1 MYFQMKRNV
10 RSMISLVL
18 MVFSRQE
25 MLVTL
30 QTMLISVIFSNRSL
44 EAVMVLR
51 IVKLAQKT

>member
-1 MYFQMKRNV
+1 MYFQMRRNV

-18 MVFSRQE
+18 MVFSRQG

-30 QTMLISVIFSNRSL
+30 RTMLISVIFSNRSL

>member
-1 MYFQMKRNV
+1 MYFQMRRNV

-30 QTMLISVIFSNRSL
+30 RTMLISVIFSNRSL